1 MTVKVP
7 VRTVFNSSGDAIGLS
22 EFQAGEAVD
31 YEHGG
36 TGLTVLGTPNQVLKV
51 NNQGTEIIWAADAQ
65 SNVDPYLEV
74 ANANITFVT
83 KSTALTSNNN
93 LKILIN
99 DRIQVANVNQTFVT
113 KSVALTSN
121 NNLKVLIDDRVQVAN
136 ARVEFLQ
143 SSNTSITSNAFTI
156 TTEMNEVNLQ
166 DRALINPAGF
176 ITLNIGGVNY
186 KLPFFS

>member
-7 VRTVFNSSGDAIGLS
+7 IRTVFNNSGDAIGLS

-83 KSTALTSNNN
+83 KSVALTSNNN

-99 DRIQVANVNQTFVT
+99 DRIQ
-113 KSVALTSN
+113 
-121 NNLKVLIDDRVQVAN
+121 IAN
-136 ARVEFLQ
+136 ARVEFIQ
-143 SSNTSITSNAFTI
+143 SSNTLVTGNASSI
-156 TTEMNEVNLQ
+156 TTEMKEVDLQ